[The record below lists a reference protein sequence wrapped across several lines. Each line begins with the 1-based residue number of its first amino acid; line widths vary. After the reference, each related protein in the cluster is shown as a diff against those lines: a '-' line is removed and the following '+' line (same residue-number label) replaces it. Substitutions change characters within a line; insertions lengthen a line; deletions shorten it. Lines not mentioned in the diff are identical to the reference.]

1 MSPSLNPSQQ
11 AQTGRARELATAL
24 VADVDDLAGHIRL
37 PVPQDISD
45 IADVYGQACGHAA
58 ATIRDLLAIIDG
70 ITGGQ
75 S

>member
-1 MSPSLNPSQQ
+1 MSPSLTPTQQ
-11 AQTGRARELATAL
+11 GQAGRARDLAAALTAP
-24 VADVDDLAGHIRL
+24 VDDLAGHIKL
-37 PVPQDISD
+37 PVPQDITGV
-45 IADVYGQACGHAA
+45 AGVYGQACGHAA